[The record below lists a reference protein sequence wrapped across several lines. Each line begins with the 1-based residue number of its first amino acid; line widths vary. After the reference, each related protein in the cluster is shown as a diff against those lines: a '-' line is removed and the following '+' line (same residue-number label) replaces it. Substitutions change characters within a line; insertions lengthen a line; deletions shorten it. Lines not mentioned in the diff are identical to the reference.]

1 MKPLY
6 LLADS
11 QLLFWSQHDQKFVT
25 RIREDMNPERP
36 TAAYIGASNG
46 DDPQFYELFLA
57 AMEGVGLP
65 QCRMIPA
72 TPSSEDRQFLESA
85 GLILLSGGDVQ
96 RGWHALQQNGLKETI
111 LQGRYDGA
119 VLVGVSAG
127 AVQLGLGALSE
138 SPQPQKLDLLRFAPF
153 YVGAHEEQD
162 EWWNLR
168 ALVRLAQ
175 SGDVRGIGIPGGGGA
190 LYYSDGSLEPIRKP
204 LIEISKAGDELTEH
218 LLLPAGLDSEDRL
231 PLQSRRSEG
240 H

>member
-11 QLLFWSQHDQKFVT
+11 QLLFWSQDDQRFVT
-25 RIREDMNPERP
+25 RIREEMDSEHP

-57 AMEGVGLP
+57 AMDGLGLS
-65 QCRMIPA
+65 QCRMIRA
-72 TPSSEDRQFLESA
+72 IPSNEDRQFLESA
-85 GLILLSGGDVQ
+85 GLILLSGGDVE
-96 RGWHALQQNGLKETI
+96 RGWHALQQNVLKETV
-111 LQGRYDGA
+111 LQRRYDGA

-138 SPQPQKLDLLRFAPF
+138 APQPQKLDLLRFAPF
-153 YVGAHEEQD
+153 YVGAHEEHD

-175 SGDVRGIGIPGGGGA
+175 SSEARGIGIPGGGGA
-190 LYYSDGSLEPIRKP
+190 IYYSDGTLEPIRKP
-204 LIEISKAGDELTEH
+204 LVEISKAGDKLTEH
-218 LLLPAGLDSEDRL
+218 LLLPAGLEDRL

-240 H
+240 N